1 MTLSKRDFMQNI
13 KPEAFNRYYHLSS
26 KHFNRLNRAA
36 DILKS
41 KDLQKDEYIDFVD
54 VLTSRFQS
62 LQSVI
67 AEKLLPTI
75 LELLG
80 EEVSNRP
87 FIEIYERA
95 IKLNIVNL
103 EYSEWIELRK
113 ERNII
118 SHGDYDELEL
128 PELKEVIKD
137 FIEYEVDKIIALF
150 LHIKD
155 YISKNKILSNLIKE

>member
-1 MTLSKRDFMQNI
+1 MQGI
-13 KPEAFNRYYHLSS
+13 KPEAFNRYYHLCT
-26 KHFNRLNRAA
+26 KHFNRLNRAVQM
-36 DILKS
+36 LES

-67 AEKLLPTI
+67 AEKLIPTI

-128 PELKEVIKD
+128 HELKEVIKEFVED
-137 FIEYEVDKIIALF
+137 EVEKIIALF
-150 LHIKD
+150 LHIQD
-155 YISKNKILSNLIKE
+155 YILKNSVLSSLIKES